1 MNFLFLAV
9 FDVAWMVLYDFTAE
23 HLAVYMG
30 IDFRR
35 GNALVAQHALD
46 GSQVGTSF
54 QQVGGKGVA
63 EGVWTDV
70 LVMPALSASSLMR
83 WNTMMR
89 ERLLPQRARKRQSS
103 CPALILQC
111 LLSSSQ

>member
-46 GSQVGTSF
+46 GSQVGASF
-54 QQVGGKGVA
+54 QQVGSKGVA
-63 EGVWTDV
+63 EGMWTDV
-70 LVMPALSASSLMR
+70 FGDAGFAGQFFNEVEYHDA
-83 WNTMMR
+83 
-89 ERLLPQRARKRQSS
+89 
-103 CPALILQC
+103 
-111 LLSSSQ
+111 

>member
-70 LVMPALSASSLMR
+70 FGDAGFVGQFFNEVEYHDA
-83 WNTMMR
+83 
-89 ERLLPQRARKRQSS
+89 
-103 CPALILQC
+103 
-111 LLSSSQ
+111 

>member
-1 MNFLFLAV
+1 MNFLLLAI
-9 FDVAWMVLYDFTAE
+9 FDVTRMVLYDFAAE
-23 HLAVYMG
+23 HLAVYVG

-63 EGVWTDV
+63 EGMWTDV
-70 LVMPALSASSLMR
+70 FGDAGFLSQFFNEVEYHDA
-83 WNTMMR
+83 
-89 ERLLPQRARKRQSS
+89 
-103 CPALILQC
+103 
-111 LLSSSQ
+111 